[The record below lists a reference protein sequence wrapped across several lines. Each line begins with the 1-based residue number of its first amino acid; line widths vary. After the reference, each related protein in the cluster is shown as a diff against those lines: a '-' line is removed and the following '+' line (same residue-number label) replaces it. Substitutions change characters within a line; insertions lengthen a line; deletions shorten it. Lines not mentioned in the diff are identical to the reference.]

1 MMYKVCFILLMA
13 MVNMTGYAAERLLLA
28 GCGWKNFFFSN
39 WNGHTKDKSQPLLME
54 LEQRG
59 KVVWKLYASP
69 EIQNISSVFWFNREI
84 GEPIKKLISK

>member
-1 MMYKVCFILLMA
+1 
-13 MVNMTGYAAERLLLA
+13 
-28 GCGWKNFFFSN
+28 
-39 WNGHTKDKSQPLLME
+39 ME